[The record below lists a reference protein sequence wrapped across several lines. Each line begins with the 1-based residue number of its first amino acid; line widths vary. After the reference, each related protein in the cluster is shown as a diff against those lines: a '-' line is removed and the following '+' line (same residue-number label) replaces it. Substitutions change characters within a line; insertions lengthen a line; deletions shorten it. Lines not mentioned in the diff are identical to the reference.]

1 MNPAERERVLADLD
15 QTREEYRRIAQAL
28 SHSQLHYKPAVDR
41 WSVAEALEHIIVV
54 ETRVLAGLDK
64 ALRQPPSTSKSAVD
78 DGHLVSMAAQRT
90 AKLKSPDLVT
100 PNGRWPDDR
109 LLEEFEAIRKRSTE
123 FARSANAELRQHSFP
138 HPFFGELDCYQWLL
152 LIPAHC
158 QRHLAQAKE
167 VMAEPNFPRAASAS

>member
-1 MNPAERERVLADLD
+1 MNPAERERVLASLD
-15 QTREEYRRIAQAL
+15 ETREEYRRIAQGL
-28 SHSQLHYKPAVDR
+28 SHSQLHYKPAADR

-54 ETRVLAGLDK
+54 ETRVLAALDK
-64 ALRQPPSTSKSAVD
+64 ALRQPPRASKSAIED
-78 DGHLVSMAAQRT
+78 DHLVRMAAQRT
-90 AKLKSPDLVT
+90 AKLKSPDPVI

-123 FARSANAELRQHSFP
+123 FARSANAELRHHSFP